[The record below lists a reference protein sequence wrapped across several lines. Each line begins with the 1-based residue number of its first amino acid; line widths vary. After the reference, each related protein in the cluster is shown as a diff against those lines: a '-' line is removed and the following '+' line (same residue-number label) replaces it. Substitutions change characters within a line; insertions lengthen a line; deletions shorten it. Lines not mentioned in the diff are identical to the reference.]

1 VVKTSFQSQLI
12 RSSCGKWLLG
22 RTAEFYDS
30 RICTRDN
37 VRRQAQG
44 RRDAK
49 KIPLRFSVGIP
60 HFNRGA
66 QIFRPLFNLLCHP
79 AVEEIV
85 IVDDGS
91 EQSEFAAL
99 ERTVAEV
106 DAEGRIKIHRRE
118 QNLGALRT
126 KLECV
131 KRASSDWVLILDSD
145 NTAFMHYLDT
155 LASQTALRPDT
166 FYCASWAFPFFPF
179 HELVGQAMD
188 FDTAAELT
196 ATKVLRRVYII
207 NDGNYLVH
215 RDSYVRSVTAIGKVA
230 SDVADVMLVNYHW
243 LSQGGLLQI
252 LPGTTY
258 YHRVHKG
265 SFWNLTQDESRK
277 RVVDLF
283 ARFERRLKWD
293 DELAC
298 FLKQTL

>member
-1 VVKTSFQSQLI
+1 MKSFRPQLI
-12 RSSCGKWLLG
+12 RSSVGRWLLG
-22 RTAEFYDS
+22 RVSEFYDS
-30 RICTRDN
+30 RICTLEN

-44 RRDAK
+44 RCDAGK
-49 KIPLRFSVGIP
+49 YPFRFSVGIP

-79 AVEEIV
+79 AVDEIV

-91 EQSEFAAL
+91 EPSEFAAL

-106 DAEGRIKIHRRE
+106 DAGGRVKIHRRD

-131 KRASSDWVLILDSD
+131 ERASSDWVLVLDSD
-145 NTAFMHYLDT
+145 NTAFTGYLDT
-155 LASQTALRPDT
+155 LASQRELNPDT
-166 FYCASWAFPFFPF
+166 FYCASWAFPLFPF
-179 HELVGQAMD
+179 HELGEQAID
-188 FDTAAELT
+188 FDAAAELT

-215 RDSYVRSVTAIGKVA
+215 REAYVQSVSAIGSVA

-243 LSQGGLLQI
+243 LSQGGHLQI
-252 LPGTTY
+252 FPGTTY

-265 SFWNLTQDESRK
+265 SFWNLTQGESRK
-277 RVVDLF
+277 RVGDLF
-283 ARFERRLKWD
+283 ARFEKRLKWD
-293 DELAC
+293 EDLVYS
-298 FLKQTL
+298 LRHHL

>member
-1 VVKTSFQSQLI
+1 MKSFRSQVI
-12 RSSCGKWLLG
+12 RSPAGRWLLG
-22 RTAEFYDS
+22 RAAEFYDS
-30 RICTRDN
+30 RICTLGN

-44 RRDAK
+44 RRDPHK
-49 KIPLRFSVGIP
+49 CPLRFSVGIP
-60 HFNRGA
+60 HFNRGE

-79 AVEEIV
+79 AIGEIL

-91 EQSEFAAL
+91 TPSEFAAL
-99 ERTVAEV
+99 QRTVAEV
-106 DAEGRIKIHRRE
+106 DAGGRVKIHRRD

-131 KRASSDWVLILDSD
+131 QRASSEWVLILDSD
-145 NTAFMHYLDT
+145 NTVFARYLDAI
-155 LASQTALRPDT
+155 ASQKALHPHT

-179 HELVGQAMD
+179 HELSGRTID
-188 FDTAAELT
+188 FETASELT
-196 ATKVLRRVYII
+196 AAKVLRRVYII

-215 RDSYVRSVTAIGKVA
+215 RESYIRSVGAIGRVA

-243 LSQGGLLQI
+243 LSQGGFLEV
-252 LPGTTY
+252 LPATSY

-283 ARFERRLKWD
+283 ARFEKRLKWD
-293 DELAC
+293 EAFAC
-298 FLKQTL
+298 SLSRLF